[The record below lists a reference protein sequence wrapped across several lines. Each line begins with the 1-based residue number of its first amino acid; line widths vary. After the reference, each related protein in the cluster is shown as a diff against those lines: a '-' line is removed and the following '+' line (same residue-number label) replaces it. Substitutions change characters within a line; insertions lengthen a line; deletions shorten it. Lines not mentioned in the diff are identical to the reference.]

1 MIEALVANFPL
12 TENETRL
19 APAPQQLSLAL

>member
-12 TENETRL
+12 TENETHL
-19 APAPQQLSLAL
+19 SPTPQQLSLVL